1 MKKVFFFLVC
11 LVFASS
17 LSLLATTDGSAVK
30 SSAPEHFASGVKKIV
45 YDAPK
50 DLVTETAEE
59 VPKKPPIISIVEGMN
74 RGTQKFL
81 DHTVKGAYRVAT
93 LGTSELE
100 SYEIE
105 EPEKGSDEPTKI
117 KISLPGT

>member
-1 MKKVFFFLVC
+1 MKKIKFFL
-11 LVFASS
+11 LSFLLIAASAG
-17 LSLLATTDGSAVK
+17 LSAESTAK
-30 SSAPEHFASGVKKIV
+30 SSPPANMARGIKNVA

-50 DLVTETAEE
+50 DLVKETVEE
-59 VPKKPPIISIVEGMN
+59 VPKKPPIVSVVEGVN

-81 DHTVKGAYRVAT
+81 DHTLKGAYKVAT

-105 EPEKGSDEPTKI
+105 EPEKGSGEPTKI
-117 KISLPGT
+117 KISIPGT